1 MTTATATTTD
11 YLAMEVQA
19 YSGLL
24 EDCTGFTVHIA
35 TDDEGELCYQLTDA
49 YGDAYGGALVRVGRR
64 GGRDPLRDR
73 GPAASHGVL
82 SHATHRFDP
91 RSRGPDSLGPGGHR
105 RPAAATSSSTSTAG
119 RPTGDCTGRRLCP
132 G

>member
-24 EDCTGFTVHIA
+24 EDCTGYTVQLA

-49 YGDAYGGALVRVGRR
+49 YGDADGGPWYEWADVVAETLDAIEAQLQAVG
-64 GGRDPLRDR
+64 
-73 GPAASHGVL
+73 A
-82 SHATHRFDP
+82 
-91 RSRGPDSLGPGGHR
+91 
-105 RPAAATSSSTSTAG
+105 
-119 RPTGDCTGRRLCP
+119 
-132 G
+132 